1 MSEDSIINKLDG
13 SILFNEIVKNTIDN
27 LKDQETT
34 FSPDDID
41 LSNLWEEI
49 CYQEQGG
56 ESIYW
61 DLYMDNL
68 KLWVNIAID
77 DCAEKYNSSVSDVI
91 EVIYGNYDEEDT
103 DCGEIE
109 DDVKDDIYRKILSY
123 ASDDKCVR
131 EKIDRRDSDAAIED
145 MYLSSIAMGMS
156 EEEARERYYGNA
168 EEDDYEDDDE

>member
-1 MSEDSIINKLDG
+1 MAENSTTNKLDG
-13 SILFNEIVKNTIDN
+13 SILLNEIVRNTIDN
-27 LKDQETT
+27 LKEQDTV

-68 KLWVNIAID
+68 KLWINIGID
-77 DCAEKYNSSVSDVI
+77 DCAEKYNSYVIDVI
-91 EVIYGNYDEEDT
+91 EVIYGDYNEEDT
-103 DCGEIE
+103 DYGEIE

-131 EKIDRRDSDAAIED
+131 EKIDKSDGDAAIED

-156 EEEARERYYGNA
+156 EEEARERYC
-168 EEDDYEDDDE
+168 